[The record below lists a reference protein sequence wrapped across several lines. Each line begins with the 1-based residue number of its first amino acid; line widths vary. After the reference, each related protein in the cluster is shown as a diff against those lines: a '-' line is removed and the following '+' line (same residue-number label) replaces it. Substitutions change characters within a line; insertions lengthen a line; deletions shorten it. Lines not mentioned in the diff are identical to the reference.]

1 MQMKGFSEW
10 NFYYHQKTSI
20 YICYVMSDWWE
31 VRVMRKS
38 EWKQEEDAVRA
49 VRGCC
54 WGWFRPGDAGVA
66 LRHWWVVSVSGGQ
79 VSAGLHWLHPIISWS
94 LTDTTYNTVWLV
106 SGKNMRSIYFFIFK
120 LLYISLELYTKSAC
134 LLTFVSFCFDK
145 RNLWRQLPFLPPN
158 W

>member
-1 MQMKGFSEW
+1 MKGFSER
-10 NFYYHQKTSI
+10 NFYSI
-20 YICYVMSDWWE
+20 FICYVMSDWWE

-38 EWKQEEDAVRA
+38 ECKQEEDAVKA

-66 LRHWWVVSVSGGQ
+66 LRHWRVVSVSGGQ

-106 SGKNMRSIYFFIFK
+106 SGKKNSLYFLF
-120 LLYISLELYTKSAC
+120 LSYYISVWNCIGSQLAC
-134 LLTFVSFCFDK
+134 LHLLHFVFDK